1 VAAGFEIMQV
11 PAPDSSDRIGSDAA
25 SARSARRARFGR
37 VLRRAVFGIF
47 AAIAAGAA
55 LAVAGGF
62 LWFAHSVPTE
72 EVVLHQDADGIV
84 VLTGG
89 ASRIADAVELLAAG
103 HGKRLLIT
111 GVHHTTSARE
121 LARVMPGQQYLLKC
135 CVDLDHSAV
144 NTLGNAAETRRWAKN
159 LGFRSLIVVTSA
171 YHMPRSMAELSRQLP
186 EFRLIAFPVVTEKLR
201 TEPWWTSPPIAK
213 LLISEFLKYMLA
225 QVRMRLEPAPD
236 RTDVARAHTGSGG

>member
-1 VAAGFEIMQV
+1 MQ
-11 PAPDSSDRIGSDAA
+11 DSEPQSSEGRLADGAA
-25 SARSARRARFGR
+25 STRRRRRGGFGR
-37 VLRRAVFGIF
+37 TLRRAVFGIGF
-47 AAIAAGAA
+47 VLVIGAGLA
-55 LAVAGGF
+55 LTGGF
-62 LWFAHSVPTE
+62 LWFAQSVPTKE
-72 EVVLHQDADGIV
+72 ITLTQDADGIV

-111 GVHHTTSARE
+111 GVHHATSTRE
-121 LARVMPGQQYLLKC
+121 LARVIPGQQYLLKC

-144 NTLGNAAETRRWAKN
+144 NTMGNAEETRHWATN
-159 LGFRSLIVVTSA
+159 LGFHSLIVVTSA
-171 YHMPRSMAELSRQLP
+171 YHMPRSMAELTRQLP

-201 TEPWWTSPPIAK
+201 AEPWWTNPPIAK

-236 RTDVARAHTGSGG
+236 TTDVARARTGAGE